1 MVLVDICFKLS
12 CHNVILQFSCILSF
26 SKHQIAEAEALLAS
40 RHSKKIEE
48 DHKRS
53 SESEFAIFLC
63 VGMHWCVNHQ
73 CAVLSAQIKR
83 LLCILVSSLYAIIPM
98 FGLFLCLPR
107 GRYDICGGGG

>member
-53 SESEFAIFLC
+53 SESEFAIFFVCRDALVC
-63 VGMHWCVNHQ
+63 ESSMCSTFSSDKE
-73 CAVLSAQIKR
+73 AALYT
-83 LLCILVSSLYAIIPM
+83 CI
-98 FGLFLCLPR
+98 
-107 GRYDICGGGG
+107 